1 MARPHPAKASP
12 DASAT
17 KPNHIKR
24 VPTGI
29 EPLDELMEGGFPAG
43 SLVLVTGNAGSGKTI
58 LTAQYLYHGAK
69 NLGEPGVYASFGE
82 SRGLFFENMKKMGMD
97 FEQLEKEGKV
107 RFLELMIAKE
117 DGLGDI
123 FAGIFD
129 ETRTIKA
136 KRLVIDSF
144 SVVTQAYTDKLDAR
158 ILMHTVLS
166 KLPRLGAV
174 TTIIVGERLA
184 GLEPRTVGMEEFVA
198 DGIIA
203 LNSYPDRGYLRRNLQ
218 ILKMRGSR
226 INTVSHSY
234 DINDRGIQ
242 LYPLPSD
249 IRLVS
254 STSKDRV
261 STGVKGVDA
270 MLSGGVYRGSVT
282 LATGESGTG
291 KTTMA
296 LYFIAEGLRQGEPCL
311 YVTFENAVDEITAAA
326 ASFGLD
332 FESAIKKDT
341 LKIVSFFP
349 EPFNSEAQLDDILK
363 ILQNHEPGRMVVDG
377 LSPLERAMPSD
388 RYLSYLSGL
397 MSHLKANRV
406 SSFFSL
412 VAEPMRQAPYE
423 GLLSL
428 VDNIVSL
435 KYVEIESSLKRSLTI
450 LKAKRT
456 ESDKSVTEFEI
467 TPKGITVKG
476 KFVGVENILTGSARK
491 SFADDAARQWAEAF
505 GGKK

>member
-1 MARPHPAKASP
+1 M
-12 DASAT
+12 
-17 KPNHIKR
+17 
-24 VPTGI
+24 G
-29 EPLDELMEGGFPAG
+29 GGFPAG
-43 SLVLVTGNAGSGKTI
+43 SLILVTGNAGSGKTI

-82 SRGLFFENMKKMGMD
+82 SRGVFFENMKKMGMD

-117 DGLGDI
+117 EGLGDI
-123 FAGIFD
+123 FTSIFD
-129 ETRTIKA
+129 ETRAIKA

-144 SVVTQAYTDKLDAR
+144 SVVTQAFTDKLEAR

-184 GLEPRTVGMEEFVA
+184 GFEPRTIGMEEFVA

-203 LNSYPDRGYLRRNLQ
+203 LNSYPERGYLRRNLQ
-218 ILKMRGSR
+218 ILKMRGSK
-226 INTVSHSY
+226 INTVVHSY
-234 DINDRGIQ
+234 DIDDRGIQ

-249 IRLVS
+249 IRLLS
-254 STSKDRV
+254 STSTEKV
-261 STGVKGVDA
+261 STGIKGLDA

-291 KTTMA
+291 KSTMA
-296 LYFIAEGLRQGEPCL
+296 LFFIAEGLRQGESCL
-311 YVTFENAVDEITAAA
+311 YVTFENAVDEVVAAA

-332 FESAIKKDT
+332 FASPIKEKT
-341 LKIVSFFP
+341 LKVVSFFP
-349 EPFNSEAQLDDILK
+349 EPFNTEAELDNVLK
-363 ILQNHEPGRMVVDG
+363 MLQEHNPERVVLDG

-397 MSHLKANRV
+397 MSHLKGNHV

-412 VAEPMRQAPYE
+412 VAEPMRQEAYE
-423 GLLSL
+423 GVLSL
-428 VDNIVSL
+428 VDNIISL
-435 KYVEIESSLKRSLTI
+435 KYVELESSLKRSLTI

-456 ESDKSVTEFEI
+456 ESDKSVTEFDI
-467 TPKGITVKG
+467 TSKGITVKG

-491 SFADDAARQWAEAF
+491 SFAEDAARQWAEAF